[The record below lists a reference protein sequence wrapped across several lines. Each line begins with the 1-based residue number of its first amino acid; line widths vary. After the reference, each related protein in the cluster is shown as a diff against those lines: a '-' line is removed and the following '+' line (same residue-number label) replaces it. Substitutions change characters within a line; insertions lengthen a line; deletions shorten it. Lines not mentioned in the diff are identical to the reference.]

1 MGKRRNVL
9 ENGGKAGNKGNLK
22 TYLTEENTMNNNQ
35 QNLNQNTQGGST
47 KFVNKDAPKDQNQNN
62 GVTLS
67 SEMAPSTNPTVL
79 TRGEVKPIEQNQ
91 NTQQGGQT
99 QNQNTAPKEQ
109 KKVYDFSKEG
119 KYYDIIFT
127 INKVL
132 PKGSLVFGMQGV
144 EEYKTESVI
153 YAKPVVVSGLKEI
166 VYLGGFTFLLLEKN
180 PQNGVFR
187 ILDTTVYLGDTITG
201 YTAEAFLAT
210 AAVTRPDMVLD
221 EMLAHVEG
229 FESLYGNIENFG
241 MGDDDVV
248 VSLLVSR
255 SIIKYLERSSH
266 FKSFKSYN
274 EVGLPDICRFKLP
287 NPKLESYRD
296 LNKDYE
302 FAIGREFDKDGFPTY
317 TCWINYTR
325 NSSKYADYKKFSSFE
340 DFVKMLGEILV
351 GNKESLNEVE
361 EAFIRSIPH
370 FLIRDFDAE
379 LKAFK
384 KNFFIRMEDG
394 TQEKVYPPFT
404 EFETTPEEGVEDNP
418 RVLSP
423 GAKEG
428 YNAFIN
434 SLYTYMS

>member
-91 NTQQGGQT
+91 NIQQGGQT